1 MSPLNDLI
9 LTNGRLSEPESY
21 WSESEDGY
29 SCKVNMAG
37 IKKENIKILIEQGL
51 LKVSAEQDGHKYSS
65 VISAPKKADPKKSSA
80 RYEDGMLYLELKK
93 LDSHKSVEL
102 TITE

>member
-1 MSPLNDLI
+1 MTEI
-9 LTNGRLSEPESY
+9 Y
-21 WSESEDGY
+21 
-29 SCKVNMAG
+29 
-37 IKKENIKILIEQGL
+37 KKENMKQLERSRIEEGRCFAFLSAAAAGNTSSLKILIEQGL